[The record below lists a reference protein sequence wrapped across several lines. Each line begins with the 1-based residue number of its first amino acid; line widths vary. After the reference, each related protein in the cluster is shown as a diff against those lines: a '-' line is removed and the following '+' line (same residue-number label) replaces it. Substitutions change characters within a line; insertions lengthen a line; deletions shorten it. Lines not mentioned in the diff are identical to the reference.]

1 MSTPTALRLRLTL
14 ATLASLLLPLI
25 ASSAATAEEGVTPPP
40 NAPATVQW
48 DAATGKLTLN
58 YHGGTILEA
67 TVKAEDAEGKRLPD
81 ATVKLAPS
89 ETKNDQ
95 DRVAQRLSF
104 QLAEPKPG
112 AKVVLR
118 GTVTGSAEA
127 FPAETQ
133 GEAQRRFPL
142 VRNSD
147 GPSRN
152 RRNNAVYDRRWD
164 WVLIGPTDGATRV
177 MPGKASDRSR
187 SFELAA
193 SGPAVELLFHPRFYQ
208 KHRNLKYFEPWT
220 FETWKGSVTGY
231 CTWWAYKYDFTQET
245 LDQLVDLFVEKKLP
259 DFGYNYIQLDD
270 TYQTGNGSCPQNWLT
285 WNKKFPGG
293 PDYALKRINDAGMM
307 GGIWVHRIH
316 RPSDPHVKQIAEE
329 HPDWFVKKED
339 GSLFTAN
346 GFYVLNTKNPEAID
360 GMVRPIYRE
369 LRKQGW
375 DYVKIDGA
383 GDLLNAYKNKG
394 CNHHFEKINSTPEES
409 LRDWDRVAREELGSD
424 IYILSCWGVGPGLN
438 VIGLVDGC
446 RLSNDGFQPEQLANH
461 SSLEGVVWRNDPD
474 HCDIL
479 GSWLMDEKAEMP
491 VFGLDKPAPVRTI
504 VRPAICSIA
513 SGVLMLSDKVEV
525 YEDDVMI
532 EGMKRSAPVL
542 TTVPGQLY
550 NPRHGNDTWWLQ
562 EIERPFDRWAVLSRI
577 QWAKKREKEWKFD
590 LKGLPA
596 EEVRFADLGL
606 DPEREYAVFE
616 FWTQKYLGTHQGS
629 FTAPAMDTN
638 DGMDVFAIREVRE
651 HPWVLSTTRH
661 LSQGGVSLL
670 AEAWKPNDNVLT
682 GRSAV
687 VEADPYVLTVHVPD
701 GYRLKSARFGGKD
714 AEIERRGETATVA
727 IVPSATEELDWTITF
742 SK

>member
-701 GYRLKSARFGGKD
+701 GYRLKSAQFGGKD
-714 AEIERRGETATVA
+714 AEIERRGEVATVA

>member
-714 AEIERRGETATVA
+714 AEIERRAETATVA

>member
-479 GSWLMDEKAEMP
+479 GSRLMDEQAEMP

-714 AEIERRGETATVA
+714 AEIERRAETATVA

>member
-616 FWTQKYLGTHQGS
+616 FWTQKYLGAHQGS
-629 FTAPAMDTN
+629 FTAPVMDTN

-670 AEAWKPNDNVLT
+670 AEAWQLSDNELT

-687 VEADPYVLTVHVPD
+687 VEGDRYVLTVHVPE
-701 GYRLKSARFGGKD
+701 GYRLKSARFAGKD

-727 IVPSATEELDWTITF
+727 IVPPATEELDWTITF

>member
-1 MSTPTALRLRLTL
+1 MSTPAALRLPLTL

-40 NAPATVQW
+40 NAPAAVQW

-383 GDLLNAYKNKG
+383 GDLLNAYKNKE

-714 AEIERRGETATVA
+714 AEIERRAETATVA